1 MADDLF
7 DTCLTFTL
15 AQEGG
20 YVDDPAD
27 PGGATN
33 RGITLATLQHWDHE
47 PSLGPADVQDMSQQ
61 TAAAIYRTL
70 YWNALRGDSLPPG
83 VDLST
88 FDFAVNAG
96 TRRSA
101 ELLQQVLGLP
111 PDQMDGAVGTGHRLL
126 AVVQPDDGQPRV
138 SERPPAIARRPATR
152 TVRSAMLQ
160 ASESRIA
167 PFGQQPAAGHGG
179 EDSAHSRCPWRS
191 GGNDASSAIR
201 RKLLK
206 VTGRLTR
213 SEVSPVCRC
222 YSPVTAPA
230 M

>member
-1 MADDLF
+1 MADLF

-47 PSLGPADVQDMSQQ
+47 PTLGPTDVRDMTQQ
-61 TAAAIYRTL
+61 TAAAIYRAL
-70 YWNALRGDSLPPG
+70 YWNALRGDSLPAG

-88 FDFAVNAG
+88 FDFGVNAG

-111 PDQMDGAVGTGHRLL
+111 PDQVDGAVGPETLHAALEADAATVIGGL
-126 AVVQPDDGQPRV
+126 AEHQAAYYRALAEFGRFGQGWL
-138 SERPPAIARRPATR
+138 ERTERRRQAAL
-152 TVRSAMLQ
+152 AMLQ
-160 ASESRIA
+160 GT
-167 PFGQQPAAGHGG
+167 P
-179 EDSAHSRCPWRS
+179 
-191 GGNDASSAIR
+191 
-201 RKLLK
+201 
-206 VTGRLTR
+206 
-213 SEVSPVCRC
+213 
-222 YSPVTAPA
+222 TA
-230 M
+230 